1 MSHIFSMGRVPGS
14 IFSKC
19 DGIVL
24 GCENGLPA
32 LNFKIK
38 KKLLFINARK
48 NTRASRWLS
57 GSVCQ
62 GGDMGSIPDPGRYH
76 TLQSN

>member
-1 MSHIFSMGRVPGS
+1 MGRVPGS

-48 NTRASRWLS
+48 NTRASLVAQWLRLPR
-57 GSVCQ
+57 GRH
-62 GGDMGSIPDPGRYH
+62 GFDP
-76 TLQSN
+76 